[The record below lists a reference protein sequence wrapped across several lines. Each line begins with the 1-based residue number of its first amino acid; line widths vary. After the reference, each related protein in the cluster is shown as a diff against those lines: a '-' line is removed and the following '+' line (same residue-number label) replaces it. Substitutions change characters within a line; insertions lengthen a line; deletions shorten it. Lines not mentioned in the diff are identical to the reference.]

1 MDVSFDCF
9 RSVAVSSGA
18 ALFLVCATVS
28 GCADSTTAATPAVAA
43 LSSVVLSTNSVLGGT
58 TVTGTVNLSAVA
70 PTGGAVVTLS
80 SSSPAATV
88 PVNVTVPAGNTS
100 QSFVIATTSVAA
112 TATITATYS
121 SASQAATLV
130 VTVVTVPALQSL
142 LLSTNVSAGGLPI
155 QGTIT
160 LTSPAPAGGLSVSL
174 TSNSALARVPAT
186 VTVPLGNISQMFQID
201 TVDSSIATTAI
212 ITASYGGIVQTA
224 RFTIGQ
230 LALTVAL
237 GSVPGGLADIGTV
250 TLPVPAPDGGALI
263 ALTSNSP
270 AAIVPAS
277 VIVPAGA
284 TAQTFNIETVDVPPT
299 TTATITATYAGT
311 SQTATLIVLAYPNVV
326 AMSCT
331 PSSPSGGTTVQCT
344 GTLSSASP
352 AAGWRLSCASSDPSV
367 AAPASVVV
375 PPSSLTF
382 QFSLATTTVSSAT
395 TVSVQIFDAQS
406 GLPLWGQI
414 ITVSP

>member
-1 MDVSFDCF
+1 VSFNCF
-9 RSVAVSSGA
+9 RSVGVCSRVV
-18 ALFLVCATVS
+18 LFLVCAAAS
-28 GCADSTTAATPAVAA
+28 GCANSTTAATTAVAA
-43 LSSVVLSTNSVLGGT
+43 LSSVVLSTSSVLGGT

-100 QSFVIATTSVAA
+100 QSFVITTTSVAA

-121 SASQAATLV
+121 NASQAATLV
-130 VTVVTVPALQSL
+130 VTVVTVPMLQGL
-142 LLSTNVSAGGLPI
+142 LLSTSVSAGGLPI

-174 TSNSALARVPAT
+174 ASNSALARVPAT
-186 VTVPLGNISQMFQID
+186 VTVPLGNISQTFQID

-212 ITASYGGIVQTA
+212 ITASYGGVVQTA

-230 LALTVAL
+230 LALSVAL
-237 GSVPGGLADIGTV
+237 TSVPGGLADIGTV

-270 AAIVPAS
+270 DAIVPAS
-277 VIVPAGA
+277 VMVTAGA
-284 TAQTFNIETVDVPPT
+284 TVQTFTIATVDAPPT
-299 TTATITATYAGT
+299 TTATITATYAGM

-331 PSSPSGGTTVQCT
+331 PTSPTGGTTVQCT

-367 AAPASVVV
+367 TPPASVAV

-382 QFSLATTTVSSAT
+382 QFSLATTAVSSAT
-395 TVSVQIFDAQS
+395 VVSVQIFDAQS
-406 GLPLWGQI
+406 GLALWGQL
-414 ITVSP
+414 ITISP

>member
-1 MDVSFDCF
+1 V
-9 RSVAVSSGA
+9 V
-18 ALFLVCATVS
+18 LFLVCAAAS
-28 GCADSTTAATPAVAA
+28 GCANSTTAATTAVAA
-43 LSSVVLSTNSVLGGT
+43 LSSVVLSTSSVLGGT

-100 QSFVIATTSVAA
+100 QSFVITTTSVAA

-121 SASQAATLV
+121 NASQAATLV
-130 VTVVTVPALQSL
+130 VTVVTVPMLQGL
-142 LLSTNVSAGGLPI
+142 LLSTSVSAGGLPI

-174 TSNSALARVPAT
+174 ASNSALARVPAT
-186 VTVPLGNISQMFQID
+186 VTVPLGNISQTFQID

-212 ITASYGGIVQTA
+212 ITASYGGVVQTA

-230 LALTVAL
+230 LALSVAL
-237 GSVPGGLADIGTV
+237 TSVPGGLADIGTV

-270 AAIVPAS
+270 DAIVPAS
-277 VIVPAGA
+277 VMVTAGA
-284 TAQTFNIETVDVPPT
+284 TVQTFTIATVDAPPT
-299 TTATITATYAGT
+299 TTATITATYAGM

-331 PSSPSGGTTVQCT
+331 PTSPTGGTTVQCT

-367 AAPASVVV
+367 TPPASVAV

-382 QFSLATTTVSSAT
+382 QFSLATTAVSSAT
-395 TVSVQIFDAQS
+395 VVSVQIFDGQS
-406 GLPLWGQI
+406 GLALWGQL
-414 ITVSP
+414 ITISP

>member
-1 MDVSFDCF
+1 MDVRLKWF
-9 RSVAVSSGA
+9 RSVAALPGA
-18 ALFLVCATVS
+18 ALLLVCVAVS
-28 GCADSTTAATPAVAA
+28 GCANSTTAATTAVAA
-43 LSSVVLSTNSVLGGT
+43 LSSVVLSTTSVLGGT

-70 PTGGAVVTLS
+70 PTGGAVVTLV

-88 PVNVTVPAGNTS
+88 PLNVTVPAGNTS
-100 QSFVIATTSVAA
+100 QTFVITTTSLAA

-142 LLSTNVSAGGLPI
+142 LLSTSVSAGGLPI

-160 LTSPAPAGGLSVSL
+160 LTTPAPAGGLSVSVV
-174 TSNSALARVPAT
+174 SNSALARVPAT
-186 VTVPLGNISQMFQID
+186 VAVPLGNISQTFQID
-201 TVDSSIATTAI
+201 TVDSPIATTAI

-224 RFTIGQ
+224 RFTLGQ
-230 LALTVAL
+230 LALSVAL

-250 TLPVPAPDGGALI
+250 TLPMPAPDGGALI

-270 AAIVPAS
+270 DAIVPAS
-277 VIVPAGA
+277 VTVPAGA
-284 TAQTFNIETVDVPPT
+284 TAQTFNITTIDAPPT

-311 SQTATLIVLAYPNVV
+311 SQTATLIVVAYPNVV
-326 AMSCT
+326 GVSCT
-331 PSSPSGGTTVQCT
+331 PASPTGGTTVQCT
-344 GTLSSASP
+344 GTLASASP
-352 AAGWRLSCASSDPSV
+352 AAGWRLACASSDPSV
-367 AAPASVVV
+367 TAPASVTV

-382 QFSLATTTVSSAT
+382 QFALGTTTVTSVT
-395 TVSVQIFDAQS
+395 VVSVQIFDAQS

-414 ITVSP
+414 ISVTP